1 MHGALIRTNPDS
13 IPLKQREAVILN
25 KRTPLS
31 ELADIDIGKG
41 NRDVPVDVSGLEFD
55 YSVPDE
61 QRVAWLLERVKNPYY
76 FRVGDITVKMDFKD
90 DAPPLQEILTDFLRR
105 QKSGL

>member
-13 IPLKQREAVILN
+13 IPLKQREAAIMN

-31 ELADIDIGKG
+31 ELAEIDKVNKG
-41 NRDVPVDVSGLEFD
+41 DLVDVSGLVFD

-61 QRVAWLLERVKNPYY
+61 QRAAWLLERVKNPFC

-90 DAPPLQEILTDFLRR
+90 DAPPLQDILTDFLKR